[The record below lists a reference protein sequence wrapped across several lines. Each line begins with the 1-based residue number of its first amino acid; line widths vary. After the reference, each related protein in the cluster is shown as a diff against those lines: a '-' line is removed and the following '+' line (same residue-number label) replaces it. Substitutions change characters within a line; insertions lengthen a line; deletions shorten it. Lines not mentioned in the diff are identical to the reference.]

1 MRVDETSS
9 TFTLMGIAGNLERP
23 LAKRAQIITRYQ
35 EKLPSFDFLSNLI
48 LRQHKEREL
57 VAVGH
62 RIQLGQTSSVR
73 KLAAVGHMT
82 QLSPNTA
89 DAQHAKCS

>member
-1 MRVDETSS
+1 M
-9 TFTLMGIAGNLERP
+9 
-23 LAKRAQIITRYQ
+23 
-35 EKLPSFDFLSNLI
+35 LPSLVFLYTLI
-48 LRQHKEREL
+48 IRQHKEREL

-62 RIQLGQTSSVR
+62 RIQLCQTSSVR

-82 QLSPNTA
+82 QLSPNIA